1 MKAYFGVGQ
10 LTKSVIVFLALW
22 AGMCRAA
29 PPTWLPPEEL
39 PHGTALLQVE
49 ELKAIYMQCDR
60 LSSVSFLDS
69 STAANCSVA
78 AENLR
83 RMGFDGRADAVLN
96 WWKAMSEDRRAAA
109 PNDRVEVKTTSAS
122 L

>member
-1 MKAYFGVGQ
+1 MKTYLGMGQ
-10 LTKSVIVFLALW
+10 LTKGIIIVVTLW
-22 AGMCRAA
+22 AGVCRAA
-29 PPTWLPPEEL
+29 PPTWLPPTEL

-49 ELKAIYMQCDR
+49 ELKAIYLQCDR

-96 WWKAMSEDRRAAA
+96 WWKAMSEDRRAVV
-109 PNDRVEVKTTSAS
+109 PGDRAEPKTTSAS